1 MWRMLVVRH
10 NCKDGIEIRFRDI
23 NIIENMKYKIEFK
36 KQTNW
41 IFAVFLGFFTIVLIA
56 ILATIMYGLVTT
68 PGRIQDF
75 AFIIIAM
82 ILIGLLILDRFLWQI
97 KGVELLLITDKIILI
112 KKGKLYKSTKQID
125 FNDYESISFD
135 KDNQTSIIAKL
146 YGLKGGNIR
155 INYLGRQTR
164 FGQDISLKLAE
175 IVVKE
180 IDNEIK
186 KIIKNYA

>member
-1 MWRMLVVRH
+1 M
-10 NCKDGIEIRFRDI
+10 IED
-23 NIIENMKYKIEFK
+23 MKYKIEFK

-41 IFAVFLGFFTIVLIA
+41 IFAIFLGLFIIILIA
-56 ILATIMYGLVTT
+56 ILATIIYGLITT
-68 PGRIQDF
+68 PSRIQDF
-75 AFIIIAM
+75 AFIVIIM
-82 ILIGLLILDRFLWQI
+82 ILIGLVILDRFLWQI
-97 KGVELLLITDKIILI
+97 KGVELLLITDKLILI

-125 FNDYESISFD
+125 FNEYESISYD

-175 IVVKE
+175 IVTKE

-186 KIIKNYA
+186 KIINNYA